1 MPHYKGLTMK
11 YTLILVALLST
22 SLLVAQ
28 VSQAPQTIGSF
39 DKLDTL
45 ETQVS
50 DIDTQMNT
58 LEGKVSSIEEKVS
71 STDQKVSS
79 IEEKVSGVDTKI
91 SSVESKLSSMKSNMT
106 VMKSMNDIVAPE
118 EETVL
123 TKTTNLRINVIG
135 QGVAPMNTA
144 SPAQAYALA
153 KRAATADAYR
163 LIAEKVMG
171 VRVEGQDTI
180 KNMMV
185 KRSTVHTS
193 VKAMVRNAD
202 IIETTFKE
210 GLCEVEMEIILLHA
224 QF

>member
-71 STDQKVSS
+71 S
-79 IEEKVSGVDTKI
+79 IEKKVSGVDTKL
-91 SSVESKLSSMKSNMT
+91 SSVEGKLSSMKSNMT
-106 VMKSMNDIVAPE
+106 VMKNMNDIVAPE